1 MVTSLLGASTRPD
14 WRAGGT
20 FTEEIHNV
28 MLGTGQLWE
37 QARMSTEE
45 QNGKSRRR
53 AVSKATRKQV
63 ERPIK
68 VGLYLSLD
76 ASRRLGIAAT
86 MEGLDRSQIVDE
98 LIRTHLRKY
107 VVQVRSE
114 RPGAEV
120 LDESQTALD

>member
-1 MVTSLLGASTRPD
+1 
-14 WRAGGT
+14 
-20 FTEEIHNV
+20 
-28 MLGTGQLWE
+28 
-37 QARMSTEE
+37 MSTEE
-45 QNGKSRRR
+45 QNSKSRRR
-53 AVSKATRKQV
+53 QVAKSTKKQV

-76 ASRRLGIAAT
+76 ASRRLGVTAT

-114 RPGAEV
+114 RSGGEPRARPRLPWTRGSIS
-120 LDESQTALD
+120 D

>member
-1 MVTSLLGASTRPD
+1 
-14 WRAGGT
+14 
-20 FTEEIHNV
+20 
-28 MLGTGQLWE
+28 
-37 QARMSTEE
+37 MSTEE
-45 QNGKSRRR
+45 QISKSRHRSV
-53 AVSKATRKQV
+53 AKSTRKQV

-76 ASRRLGIAAT
+76 AARRLGVTAT

-114 RPGAEV
+114 RPSGEASGEP
-120 LDESQTALD
+120 ETALD

>member
-1 MVTSLLGASTRPD
+1 
-14 WRAGGT
+14 
-20 FTEEIHNV
+20 
-28 MLGTGQLWE
+28 
-37 QARMSTEE
+37 MSTEE
-45 QNGKSRRR
+45 QGQKSRRR
-53 AVSKATRKQV
+53 QVARSTRKQV

-76 ASRRLGIAAT
+76 ASRRLGVTAT

-114 RPGAEV
+114 RNGGEAPE
-120 LDESQTALD
+120 EPETALD

>member
-1 MVTSLLGASTRPD
+1 
-14 WRAGGT
+14 
-20 FTEEIHNV
+20 
-28 MLGTGQLWE
+28 
-37 QARMSTEE
+37 MSTEE
-45 QNGKSRRR
+45 QNSKTRRR
-53 AVSKATRKQV
+53 QVAKSTKKQV

-76 ASRRLGIAAT
+76 ASRRLGVTAT

-114 RPGAEV
+114 RSGGEASGEAETT
-120 LDESQTALD
+120 LE

>member
-1 MVTSLLGASTRPD
+1 V
-14 WRAGGT
+14 
-20 FTEEIHNV
+20 I
-28 MLGTGQLWE
+28 
-37 QARMSTEE
+37 STEE
-45 QNGKSRRR
+45 QNAKVRRR
-53 AVSKATRKQV
+53 SVTKSTKKQV

-76 ASRRLGIAAT
+76 AARRLGVTAT

-114 RPGAEV
+114 RPSGEVPGEAE
-120 LDESQTALD
+120 TALD